1 MTNERLKGDFVAGV
15 IDAPENAEMALRD
28 LAVEGFTEDQI
39 LVLTGAKGSEVLDK
53 VDGAGRLG
61 RLRRFREDYVGSAHE
76 LRERY
81 KEEAERGHY
90 LVIVRMPHPE
100 KKDVVHRV
108 LESHGAHGLV
118 TRVRGSYISG

>member
-1 MTNERLKGDFVAGV
+1 MTDERLKGDFIAGV
-15 IDAPENAEMALRD
+15 IDEPENAEMALLG

-39 LVLTGAKGSEVLDK
+39 LVLTGAKGSEVLDR
-53 VDGAGRLG
+53 VDGAGRFG

-81 KEEAERGHY
+81 KDEAERGHY
-90 LVIVRMPHPE
+90 LVIVRISHSE
-100 KKDVVHRV
+100 KKDAVHRV

-118 TRVRGSYISG
+118 TRTRGSYISG